1 MSQPT
6 TTPVP
11 QKTRIDL
18 IRELVEECFLT
29 HNEEVLVKMI
39 FNLEKD
45 YREVA
50 VLSTLGEYND
60 SWTHHQLLNYIT
72 KEMWML

>member
-1 MSQPT
+1 MQPT
-6 TTPVP
+6 TTPQP
-11 QKTRIDL
+11 KKTRIDL

-45 YREVA
+45 YVEIA
-50 VLSTLGEYND
+50 ELCTFGEYNEG
-60 SWTHHQLLNYIT
+60 WTHQHVLNYIT
-72 KEMWML
+72 KET

>member
-1 MSQPT
+1 MPQPT

-60 SWTHHQLLNYIT
+60 SWTHQQLLNYIT
-72 KEMWML
+72 KEM